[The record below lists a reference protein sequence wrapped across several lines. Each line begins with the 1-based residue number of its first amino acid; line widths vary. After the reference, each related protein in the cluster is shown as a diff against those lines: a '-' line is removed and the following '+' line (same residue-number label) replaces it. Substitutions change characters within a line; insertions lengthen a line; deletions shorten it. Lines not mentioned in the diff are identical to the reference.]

1 MFIDPETVYISIFA
15 FAFNLHSAFD
25 NHSWRN
31 FLISH
36 LYERVLFL
44 LKLPPGMQETYFNY
58 LQVYYSFKLQPF
70 LTDISALI
78 MKILQCCLSWVAHNL
93 MISRIHHPVFK
104 QRNMIFCENLML
116 AQKGFLNRPLKMHQK
131 KKMPSKEQNM
141 ETNNE
146 KKKFF
151 RWGLIVCFF

>member
-104 QRNMIFCENLML
+104 QRNMIFVKIWCLL
-116 AQKGFLNRPLKMHQK
+116 KKVFLTDRWKCTK
-131 KKMPSKEQNM
+131 KKNAIKRTKYGN
-141 ETNNE
+141 
-146 KKKFF
+146 K
-151 RWGLIVCFF
+151 